1 MAFLSK
7 QVSRFPYIG
16 SWCVLTLLAAASSE
30 SAPKSHNK
38 MDLCSDFELFSLIA
52 AALVIS
58 KYLTTA
64 TQNTSVKTWLIG
76 LGDLKDLSK
85 PFDNLS

>member
-38 MDLCSDFELFSLIA
+38 MDLCSDFELFSLLA
-52 AALVIS
+52 AAS
-58 KYLTTA
+58 NKKKYLA
-64 TQNTSVKTWLIG
+64 AVTQHTLEKTWLIG
-76 LGDLKDLSK
+76 LGDLKKLSM
-85 PFDNLS
+85 PFW